1 MIRRILYASDFSS
14 ASRPAFA
21 KAVER
26 AKANRAEPTVAH
38 VLMPAL
44 PMMADGYMSAQAY
57 RDMEM
62 ASRRWGLKQ
71 LDALVSKAK
80 RAGVRAR
87 ALLLE
92 GVAADRIVRAAR
104 SRHADMI
111 VIGTHGRTGFA
122 RLMVGSVANRVI
134 GHARCPVLT
143 VRGK

>member
-1 MIRRILYASDFSS
+1 MTRRILYASDFSS

-21 KAVER
+21 KAVDL
-26 AKANRAEPTVAH
+26 AKANRAELTIAH
-38 VLMPAL
+38 VLTPSL
-44 PMMADGYMSAQAY
+44 PVIADGYMSAQAY
-57 RDMEM
+57 RDMEL
-62 ASRRWGLKQ
+62 AARRWGQKQ
-71 LDALVSKAK
+71 LDALVTKAK

-122 RLMVGSVANRVI
+122 RLMVGSVANRVVS
-134 GHARCPVLT
+134 HARCPVLT

>member
-1 MIRRILYASDFSS
+1 MTRRILYASDFSS

-21 KAVER
+21 KAVDL
-26 AKANRAEPTVAH
+26 AKDNRAELTIAH
-38 VLMPAL
+38 VLTPAL
-44 PMMADGYMSAQAY
+44 PVIADGYMSAQAY
-57 RDMEM
+57 RDMEL
-62 ASRRWGLKQ
+62 AARRWGQKQ
-71 LDALVSKAK
+71 LDALVAKAK

-122 RLMVGSVANRVI
+122 RLMVGSVANRVVS
-134 GHARCPVLT
+134 HARCPVLT